1 MKNKVS
7 RIPIKG
13 LIKNSSRALQI
24 QNAVKYLARNLEF
37 THGGNYN
44 RLLDQ
49 LTMIGSNRLDIAIDF
64 KQLIIRESLR

>member
-7 RIPIKG
+7 RIPITG

-24 QNAVKYLARNLEF
+24 QNAVKDLASNLEF

-44 RLLDQ
+44 RLLYE
-49 LTMIGSNRLDIAIDF
+49 LTMIGSSRLDIAIDF